1 MLILLRQKK
10 VKKESINPPPL
21 PQKKK
26 LKGRITA
33 KFQEVK
39 DIETAPLVSASISKK
54 QSSKSPSQDDQSCL
68 ENIIEKII
76 EKVLKEKFGA
86 TIAFFNRR
94 ILLSEYWLMVEMTP
108 FRILLKLQTQMG
120 RTKF

>member
-1 MLILLRQKK
+1 M
-10 VKKESINPPPL
+10 KKESINPPLL

-26 LKGRITA
+26 SKGRITA
-33 KFQEVK
+33 KSQEVK
-39 DIETAPLVSASISKK
+39 DIETAPLVSAPISKK
-54 QSSKSPSQDDQSCL
+54 KKRSSKSTSQDDQSRL

-76 EKVLKEKFGA
+76 EKVLNEKFG
-86 TIAFFNRR
+86 TIIAFFNRR

-108 FRILLKLQTQMG
+108 LRILLKLQIQMG